1 MKKTDFYKGIS
12 ILFIACFSL
21 ISFAQVVLT
30 DDIGLRVYNGNET
43 IGISAAPLGTLTS
56 PLRIAKDGNIYGIV
70 LVEPGDINDSG
81 VRIQTSSGIKALRR
95 LGGYSLDYLARKYS
109 GYGGT
114 PWYALVE
121 NSLVIASDAYCI
133 YSTSQGAWSPSDT
146 NTRTLRLN
154 VDGERNVTGKDPQSG
169 FQVRY
174 RVWDDTK
181 VRVQTKTWG
190 NHGQIKLNRV
200 DTFQRESK
208 TSILINGIPYSIS
221 IGGSYQVERKNWN
234 PGDHGSGY
242 SYLNVINVCS
252 TYFDVQQVVWEYD
265 EQFDSAYAKIDSYME
280 KY

>member
-1 MKKTDFYKGIS
+1 MKKTDFYKGLS

-21 ISFAQVVLT
+21 INFAQVVLT

-43 IGISAAPLGTLTS
+43 IGISAVPLGTLNS

-81 VRIQTSSGIKALRR
+81 VRIQTGSGIKTLRR

-109 GYGGT
+109 SYGPT
-114 PWYALVE
+114 SWYTLVE
-121 NSLVIASDAYCI
+121 NSLVINGDSYCI

-146 NTRTLRLN
+146 NSRTLRLN
-154 VDGERNVTGKDPQSG
+154 VDGERNVAGADPLCS
-169 FQVRY
+169 FQVKY
-174 RVWDDTK
+174 RIWDHMK

-190 NHGQIKLNRV
+190 NHGQIKLDRI

-208 TSILINGIPYSIS
+208 TSILINGVPYSINL
-221 IGGSYQVERKNWN
+221 GGSYEVERKNWN
-234 PGDHGSGY
+234 PGDHGNGY
-242 SYLNVINVCS
+242 SYLYVINVCS
-252 TYFDVQQVVWEYD
+252 TYFDVQQVVYEYD
-265 EQFDSAYAKIDSYME
+265 EQYDSAYIKIDSYIE

>member
-43 IGISAAPLGTLTS
+43 IGISAAPLGTLNS

-81 VRIQTSSGIKALRR
+81 VRIQTSSGVKALRR

-109 GYGGT
+109 GFGGT

-121 NSLVIASDAYCI
+121 NSLVIASDSYCI

-146 NTRTLRLN
+146 NTRILRLN

-174 RVWDDTK
+174 RIWDHTK